1 MRSILYLLAA
11 LSLAVWVSAEE
22 ADKEVVSA
30 VIESC
35 SG

>member
-11 LSLAVWVSAEE
+11 VSLAVSVSAEE
-22 ADKEVVSA
+22 PDKEVVSA